1 MYDSFSFI
9 EQRFLIISSLSD
21 QYGGL
26 ILLVLTD
33 NTTHEQVLGEVRAQS
48 HGLNERGGPSVPVL
62 RSDFRCMKRL
72 GAWSTTASPL
82 PPSLP
87 PPPPGCDAS
96 PRQGKFTP
104 VFTGSLVRYCIL
116 GRERQ
121 CGVKFL
127 V

>member
-1 MYDSFSFI
+1 MYDRFSFI

-33 NTTHEQVLGEVRAQS
+33 NTTHERVLGEVRVQS

-87 PPPPGCDAS
+87 PPPQDAMLVHGRAS
-96 PRQGKFTP
+96 LPQY
-104 VFTGSLVRYCIL
+104 SLVHLYAIVYWV
-116 GRERQ
+116 ERDN
-121 CGVKFL
+121 VE
-127 V
+127 

>member
-1 MYDSFSFI
+1 MYDRFRFI

-48 HGLNERGGPSVPVL
+48 HGLNERGGPLVPVL

-72 GAWSTTASPL
+72 GGWSTTASWDNNR
-82 PPSLP
+82 SLP
-87 PPPPGCDAS
+87 YPCCFA
-96 PRQGKFTP
+96 
-104 VFTGSLVRYCIL
+104 
-116 GRERQ
+116 GRE
-121 CGVKFL
+121 FL
-127 V
+127 HLYNCL